1 MNPHKTHT
9 PLGTLNLRSLES
21 GLAEM
26 LLLIPKWNEEKAK
39 PVVSSG
45 YAEDFEWTS
54 VKLRLKLQESSF
66 SHQRVS
72 FLIAAGAACH
82 ALLFPQTCLSVWDG
96 HKTWHIRNNGNDAKA
111 GRAGAWQRGDSQ
123 REWTFSGQPSSPRP
137 ERGHCGGLK
146 L

>member
-45 YAEDFEWTS
+45 YAEEVRQTLSETS
-54 VKLRLKLQESSF
+54 GKFVLASESVF
-66 SHQRVS
+66 SDS
-72 FLIAAGAACH
+72 CWL
-82 ALLFPQTCLSVWDG
+82 CLS
-96 HKTWHIRNNGNDAKA
+96 RFAL
-111 GRAGAWQRGDSQ
+111 
-123 REWTFSGQPSSPRP
+123 SSDL
-137 ERGHCGGLK
+137 LK
-146 L
+146 CLGWS